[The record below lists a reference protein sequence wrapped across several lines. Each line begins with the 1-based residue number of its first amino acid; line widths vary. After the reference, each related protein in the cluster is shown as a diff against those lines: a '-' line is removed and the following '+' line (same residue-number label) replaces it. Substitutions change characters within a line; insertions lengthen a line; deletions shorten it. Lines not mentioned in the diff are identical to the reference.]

1 MTQEVKSEAKA
12 AEPVVETKVSTPAA
26 AAVPKPVAKAAA
38 PKVKPVAPVFAE
50 ARITYGKASKAVPG
64 DIFVPTS
71 EKERSELLAMKAAR
85 DLTEAELALHEKLAA
100 SKSESDEDVL
110 G

>member
-1 MTQEVKSEAKA
+1 MTQEVK
-12 AEPVVETKVSTPAA
+12 PETKPVE
-26 AAVPKPVAKAAA
+26 AAVAPAPASAPKPVAKAAA

-71 EKERSELLAMKAAR
+71 EKERGELVGMKAAR

-100 SKSESDEDVL
+100 SAPASDEDVL